1 MPEPTPQTINHFSLF
16 SFDASYWKLPR
27 EERRRVRGEWLRRM
41 REVGTALHL
50 YQVFPTEPGAD
61 LLLWVARPAESPEV
75 ARDFFAHYAA
85 ACAEIR
91 PFARMRDALWGF
103 TRPSQYTRTRSTQEA
118 DPSGATRSPYLVV
131 YPFVKNHEWYQKGRE
146 DRGAM
151 MMDHIK
157 VGKGYPEIL
166 QLLLYSTG
174 LQDQEFVVVYEI
186 PDLLRFLDLVTELRS
201 TLARPFT
208 QRDYPLHTAVHQA
221 DEEALDAWL

>member
-1 MPEPTPQTINHFSLF
+1 MAEPTPQTINHFALF
-16 SFDASYWKLPR
+16 SFEESYWKLPA
-27 EERRRVRGEWLRRM
+27 EERRRIRRGWLRRM

-50 YQVFPTEPGAD
+50 YQVFPTESKGD
-61 LLLWVARPAESPEV
+61 LLVWVARPSETPEA
-75 ARDFFAHYAA
+75 ARSFFAAYAA

-91 PFARMRDALWGF
+91 PYARMPEALWGF
-103 TRPSQYTRTRSTQEA
+103 TRPSQYTKTRSTQEA
-118 DPSGATRSPYLVV
+118 DAFGGPRKPFLVV
-131 YPFVKNHEWYQKGRE
+131 YPFVKTHDWYQKGRE
-146 DRGAM
+146 ERGAM

-186 PDLLRFLDLVTELRS
+186 DDLMRFLDLVTELRS

-208 QRDYPLHTAVHQA
+208 ERDYPLHTALYQ
-221 DEEALDAWL
+221 DGEEALDAWM